1 MLGGNICSKR
11 TSTSTTDLELPLNV
25 LSIDTEGSDQ
35 AILLRIL
42 LRILRGNQNQNM
54 GCPFDVIIAEQASSS
69 MMLEFGYSRF
79 FVAGLNTVYMYM
91 YT

>member
-35 AILLRIL
+35 AILLRIVLRIL

-79 FVAGLNTVYMYM
+79 FVAGLNTVY
-91 YT
+91 T